1 VQKGSEKDY
10 SFIPINAGHHD
21 ELVKDPNGAYSQLIR
36 LQEKQQ
42 ENGRMSDARLSGS
55 ASKRSVSLRRSISR
69 SSAGSSRHSLSLP
82 LGVPGPTE
90 LLEYKFGQ
98 GARQIQNIDDKVPNK
113 APMGRL
119 INLNKPEAAVLLF
132 GSIAAAIDGAVFPT
146 LGLAMASASKIF
158 YESPDQQRKDSILWA
173 LLCVGLGATAMISK
187 IVNSFLFAIAGGKLI
202 ERIRALTFQ
211 SIVHQEVAWFDY
223 PENSR

>member
-1 VQKGSEKDY
+1 MQKGSEKDY

-55 ASKRSVSLRRSISR
+55 ASKRSVSLTGRC
-69 SSAGSSRHSLSLP
+69 SAGSSHHSLSLP

-90 LLEYKFGQ
+90 LLEYNFGQ
-98 GARQIQNIDDKVPNK
+98 GARQIENIDDKVPNK
-113 APMGRL
+113 APMERL

-132 GSIAAAIDGAVFPT
+132 GSIAAAIDGAAFPT
-146 LGLAMASASKIF
+146 LGLALASASKIF
-158 YESPDQQRKDSILWA
+158 YEPPDQRRKDSILWA
-173 LLCVGLGATAMISK
+173 LLCVGLGATVLISRT
-187 IVNSFLFAIAGGKLI
+187 VNNLLFAIAGGKLI

-211 SIVHQEVAWFDY
+211 SMVHQEVAWFDY
-223 PENSR
+223 PENTR

>member
-1 VQKGSEKDY
+1 VKKCSKKDY
-10 SFIPINAGHHD
+10 LLILINAGHHD
-21 ELVKDPNGAYSQLIR
+21 DLVKDPNGAYSQLIR

-42 ENGRMSDARLSGS
+42 ENGRTSDARLSGS

-69 SSAGSSRHSLSLP
+69 SSAGSSRHSLNLP

-90 LLEYKFGQ
+90 LLEYNFGQ
-98 GARQIQNIDDKVPNK
+98 GDRQIENTDSKVPNK

-119 INLNKPEAAVLLF
+119 INLNKPEVAVLLF
-132 GSIAAAIDGAVFPT
+132 GSIVAAIDGAIFPT

-173 LLCVGLGATAMISK
+173 LLCVGLGAIAMISK
-187 IVNSFLFAIAGGKLI
+187 IINSFLFAIAGGKLI

-211 SIVHQEVAWFDY
+211 SIVHQEVAWFDH